1 MADPPRHAYCDEQT
15 IDHASTVRRR
25 VLAQKR
31 SWERA
36 DGQRPLEPLGD
47 AVIAVNGVTR
57 HYDEKQGRWVTP
69 RTRAQW
75 PRASKAKL
83 CEAGARP
90 AASLHGGPLAPIPRG
105 MGAVQELFVFPRG
118 PHDLRLAL
126 AARAA

>member
-1 MADPPRHAYCDEQT
+1 MADPPRHADCDEQT
-15 IDHASTVRRR
+15 VDHASTVRRR
-25 VLAQKR
+25 VLAQQR

-57 HYDEKQGRWVTP
+57 HYDEKQGRWVAP
-69 RTRAQW
+69 PAPGPSGREQ
-75 PRASKAKL
+75 AKQSS
-83 CEAGARP
+83 ARP
-90 AASLHGGPLAPIPRG
+90 TRGRLHGGPLAPIPRG

-118 PHDLRLAL
+118 PHDLRIAL